1 MELKVQEGF
10 EVLER
15 DKFDAIIKTS
25 CYEKDVLANPECV
38 LAANTRFVVERSFCH
53 GLVHHSVI
61 VILETGCELDCLDK
75 F

>member
-38 LAANTRFVVERSFCH
+38 LATNTWFIVERSFCH
-53 GLVHHSVI
+53 GLVDHSVI
-61 VILETGCELDCLDK
+61 VILETGCEFDCLDK